1 MSYTAVYLAALAVA
15 FVLALANRESRL
27 LAAWMVADVIA
38 TMVLQDHELFKWMM
52 LADASLFSI
61 MSIATLGE
69 ETRWKL
75 MSCGLIGTGVLVHV
89 AYFSLGD
96 DRYDFSYFHMYAEQ
110 WLFLLAMTA
119 LAGGD
124 DNVWQRLSRLLERL
138 RGSDRNAPRPVW
150 VRAGRSAS
158 LPEEAP

>member
-1 MSYTAVYLAALAVA
+1 MSYTTVYLTALAVA
-15 FVLALANRESRL
+15 FVLALVNRESRL
-27 LAAWMVADVIA
+27 LAVWMAVDAVA
-38 TMVLQDHELFKWMM
+38 TMILQDHELFKWMM
-52 LADASLFSI
+52 LADATLFSV

-75 MSCGLIGTGVLVHV
+75 ASCGLIGLGVLVHV
-89 AYFSLGD
+89 AYYSLGD
-96 DRYDFSYFHMYAEQ
+96 ARYEFSYLHMYAEQ

-138 RGSDRNAPRPVW
+138 RGSDRNAPRPLW
-150 VRAGRSAS
+150 VRAGSSAS
-158 LPEEAP
+158 MPEEAP